1 MALVNISV
9 EIRERRPFRLGRSP
23 WLLFRS
29 ALVCAVLLPILLT
42 SCSSKRLI
50 LTRSDRPGPSAE
62 GGNRVATGLDPYT
75 GHHLHGWREV
85 ETAYEEAYGNSP
97 DPMILHK
104 LLTTQFLI
112 LTREGQEGIYGP
124 FQDERLSALCSRG
137 TTSFH
142 EVLCRSAQE
151 RLRQRRSMPVGKAGI
166 PSPYWDR
173 EIPVENPLLAA
184 YLRFLLTGQNQD
196 SEQSGKNPLEV
207 LDPDRSS
214 PLTLYLVWKS
224 KRLEK
229 IADHVERHPG
239 FAELLLY
246 QGSRLLEEARYA
258 EAIDSMTEAV
268 RLVPEYTK
276 AMVGL
281 GEFHLRSLHL
291 YQRALRYFEDA
302 LTWDPQNI
310 WECSTSPG
318 PGETSWS
325 TS

>member
-1 MALVNISV
+1 MVNISV
-9 EIRERRPFRLGRSP
+9 DIRERRPFRLGRSP

-42 SCSSKRLI
+42 SCSSKRPI

-62 GGNRVATGLDPYT
+62 GGKRVATGLDPYT
-75 GHHLHGWREV
+75 GHHLHGWREA
-85 ETAYEEAYGNSP
+85 EAAYEEVYGNSP
-97 DPMILHK
+97 DPTILHK
-104 LLTTQFLI
+104 
-112 LTREGQEGIYGP
+112 
-124 FQDERLSALCSRG
+124 
-137 TTSFH
+137 
-142 EVLCRSAQE
+142 
-151 RLRQRRSMPVGKAGI
+151 
-166 PSPYWDR
+166 
-173 EIPVENPLLAA
+173 
-184 YLRFLLTGQNQD
+184 
-196 SEQSGKNPLEV
+196 
-207 LDPDRSS
+207 
-214 PLTLYLVWKS
+214 
-224 KRLEK
+224 EK